1 MADDLKTIIINDLT
15 TDLGELATPKPENDA
30 VNDAV
35 NLLAQGQKDTAL
47 SDIQTI
53 ARSMKDGGNLEAATT
68 VYRAFARALVRLN
81 HAGCAAHLIDELA
94 RWHQYEKQDKEL
106 ASAIYE
112 TFADQLAEAGLYGW
126 AASRYYD
133 AAMAY
138 IERGNIAEASE
149 VLWHAWVLFD
159 TNNRQDD
166 YWMSRLGRHLEVLT
180 SEGTATGRITSLQ
193 WDFKKDS
200 RHDWVNSCEEGLNWL
215 RSGKKAFESSRWEI
229 CDPPPNPE
237 KNYQFLN
244 KELYGWMVSIYYRR
258 ACEQTKQGN
267 IDGARQEL
275 NEASDSITGL
285 LNQNKITNMWAGH
298 VKAYIKALEDR
309 NFTEQEKLEIL
320 KKNFTRDN
328 RYDWVK
334 ACKEGIQALAMG
346 AGTLPQPSKPINLR
360 R

>member
-1 MADDLKTIIINDLT
+1 MEFFSNLINTVRNPKAQKAQLEESTMAANPNIIIINDLT
-15 TDLGELATPKPENDA
+15 TDLGPAIQDPGVTN
-30 VNDAV
+30 AV
-35 NLLAQGQKDTAL
+35 NLLAQGQKGTAL
-47 SDIQTI
+47 ILIQTI

-149 VLWHAWVLFD
+149 VLWHDWVLFD

-166 YWMSRLGRHLEVLT
+166 YWRSRLGRHLEVLT
-180 SEGTATGRITSLQ
+180 SEGTATGKLSTLQ

-215 RSGKKAFESSRWEI
+215 RSGEKAFESSRWGI
-229 CDPPPNPE
+229 CSLPPNPQGG
-237 KNYQFLN
+237 YLFLN
-244 KELYGWMVSIYYRR
+244 EELYGWVVSVYYRR
-258 ACEQTKQGN
+258 ACAQAKQGN
-267 IDGARQEL
+267 IGGVRQKL
-275 NEASDSITGL
+275 GKASLRIMGW
-285 LNQNKITNMWAGH
+285 NQNKIKDMWDKH
-298 VKAYIKALEDR
+298 VNERIQVLSDKNTPL
-309 NFTEQEKLEIL
+309 EKLKE
-320 KKNFTRDN
+320 KFTGDN

-334 ACKEGIQALAMG
+334 ACK
-346 AGTLPQPSKPINLR
+346 
-360 R
+360 

>member
-1 MADDLKTIIINDLT
+1 
-15 TDLGELATPKPENDA
+15 
-30 VNDAV
+30 
-35 NLLAQGQKDTAL
+35 
-47 SDIQTI
+47 
-53 ARSMKDGGNLEAATT
+53 
-68 VYRAFARALVRLN
+68 
-81 HAGCAAHLIDELA
+81 DELA

-138 IERGNIAEASE
+138 IERGNIGEASE

-159 TNNRQDD
+159 TNDHQDD

-180 SEGTATGRITSLQ
+180 SEGTATGKLSTLQ

-215 RSGKKAFESSRWEI
+215 RSGKKAFESSRWGR
-229 CDPPPNPE
+229 CNPPPNPQGG
-237 KNYQFLN
+237 YLFLN
-244 KELYGWMVSIYYRR
+244 QELYGWVVSIYYRQ
-258 ACEQTKQGN
+258 ACAQAKQGN
-267 IDGARQEL
+267 IDGVRQEL
-275 NEASDSITGL
+275 KGASNSITGL
-285 LNQNKITNMWAGH
+285 LNQNTITKMWAGH
-298 VKAYIKALEDR
+298 VDAYIKALEVA
-309 NFTEQEKLEIL
+309 NATKQEKLEIL
-320 KKNFTRDN
+320 KKYFTRDN

-346 AGTLPQPSKPINLR
+346 AGT
-360 R
+360 

>member
-30 VNDAV
+30 VKNAV

-47 SDIQTI
+47 SNIQTI
-53 ARSMKDGGNLEAATT
+53 ARSMKDGGNLEAAEAATT

-159 TNNRQDD
+159 TNDHQDD

-180 SEGTATGRITSLQ
+180 SEGTATGKLSTLQ
-193 WDFKKDS
+193 WAFKKDS

-215 RSGKKAFESSRWEI
+215 RSGKKAFASSRWGR
-229 CDPPPNPE
+229 CNPPPNPQGG
-237 KNYQFLN
+237 YLFLN
-244 KELYGWMVSIYYRR
+244 QELYGWVVSIYYRR
-258 ACEQTKQGN
+258 ACAQAKQGN
-267 IDGARQEL
+267 IDGVRQEL
-275 NEASDSITGL
+275 KDASNSITGL
-285 LNQNKITNMWAGH
+285 SNQNTITEMWVRH
-298 VKAYIKALEDR
+298 VGAYIEEVANAK
-309 NFTEQEKLEIL
+309 EQEKLGIL
-320 KKNFTRDN
+320 KKYFTRDN

-346 AGTLPQPSKPINLR
+346 AGT
-360 R
+360 